1 MRRALR
7 RIWLACAPLAF
18 ARFAQPSTEELGRL
32 GEELAARA
40 LRRAGWRV
48 LARRLRTPWAE
59 VDLVAVDGA
68 ELVCVEVK
76 AARLPAVP
84 RPNGRALP
92 RIEWRWAPGARVDR
106 ERLRRL
112 AGAARWLEDRS
123 GTARPRAGAGGR
135 VDVIEVV
142 LRGHPPALELRHHRR
157 CERPP
162 VPP

>member
-7 RIWLACAPLAF
+7 RIWLARWPLAF
-18 ARFAQPSTEELGRL
+18 ARLARPSTEELGRL

-59 VDLVAVDGA
+59 VDLVAVDERG

-112 AGAARWLEDRS
+112 AGAARWLEDRT
-123 GTARPRAGAGGR
+123 GARRRRGR
-135 VDVIEVV
+135 VDVVEVV

-157 CERPP
+157 CDRPP